1 MSRNFFKKRN
11 DATIVIQES
20 FLEELTRRISS
31 STSNFVKRSDGDD
44 SVNLNTQA

>member
-11 DATIVIQES
+11 DATIVIQS
-20 FLEELTRRISS
+20 FLEELTRRVSS